1 MSRIGLLPI
10 AIPPGTEVKVNGSE
24 VVTKGSKG
32 ELSRRF
38 HPAISIALKDG
49 CLIVTR
55 PSDSKVH
62 RSLHGLTRTLLAN
75 MVMGVSKGFEKVLEI
90 NGVGYRAQKTGDKL
104 LLQVGYANTVEFSA
118 PSGISITVEGTNRI
132 HVIGI
137 DKELVGETAAKIRA
151 VRRADSYKGKGI
163 KYEGRN
169 SDHNERERFKG
180 NQRNTTQACQAKS
193 DGNRVTS
200 QVMCVS

>member
-10 AIPPGTEVKVNGSE
+10 AIPPGTEVEVNGSE
-24 VVTKGSKG
+24 VVTRGSKG

-62 RSLHGLTRTLLAN
+62 RSLHGLTRSLVAN
-75 MVMGVSKGFEKVLEI
+75 MVTGVSKGFEKVLEI

-118 PSGISITVEGTNRI
+118 PSGISISVEGTNRI
-132 HVIGI
+132 HVTGI
-137 DKELVGETAAKIRA
+137 DKEAVGETAAKIRR
-151 VRRADSYKGKGI
+151 VRPADPYKGKGI
-163 KYEGRN
+163 RYEG
-169 SDHNERERFKG
+169 ERLRLKPG
-180 NQRNTTQACQAKS
+180 KS
-193 DGNRVTS
+193 GKIGKK
-200 QVMCVS
+200 